1 MVLPG
6 SAGSCPDLDRGMNRA
21 VAGAP
26 IEALKRVPLFENLDA
41 AELQSLADVMNEA
54 NVRTGAVVTAEGSRS
69 DSSS

>member
-1 MVLPG
+1 
-6 SAGSCPDLDRGMNRA
+6 MNRA

-69 DSSS
+69 ASSS